1 MSEKKRSRYVIIPCS
16 GIGKAVGTITRRA
29 AYIVTEELLPNE
41 TDSICLPLLT
51 IKDEDTVR
59 KIREIPCITIDG
71 CVAQCAKKNVEHHQG
86 RLDGEI
92 RVLDVIRENPKLK
105 PGTVLDIGP
114 DGEKLAR
121 KVAEKI
127 VKIVGD
133 KSWKSNPK

>member
-1 MSEKKRSRYVIIPCS
+1 VSEKKRSKYIIIPCS
-16 GIGKAVGTITRRA
+16 GIGKALGTITRRA
-29 AYIVTEELLPNE
+29 TYIVTEEMLPND

-51 IKDEDTVR
+51 IKDEETVR
-59 KIREIPCITIDG
+59 KIRQNPCITVDG

-86 RLDGEI
+86 KLKGSI
-92 RVLDVIRENPKLK
+92 KILDVIKENPKLK

-121 KVAEKI
+121 KAAEKL

-133 KSWKSNPK
+133 KS